1 MRVKEALF
9 ICKFGGELT
18 HAGCNQADAFG
29 RVFRESMYVEDE
41 KDSRGGL
48 LRLHS
53 TYRHDLKVYTS
64 DEGRCQKTAASFLK
78 GLLQIEGAL
87 APILAIM
94 VINDKQTK
102 RMLDDSTPAQEVL
115 DQIKVKLQKLMH
127 YDGDD
132 LADEFRR
139 RFEESPPEL
148 LEEIFD
154 QIGHPI

>member
-1 MRVKEALF
+1 
-9 ICKFGGELT
+9 
-18 HAGCNQADAFG
+18 
-29 RVFRESMYVEDE
+29 
-41 KDSRGGL
+41 
-48 LRLHS
+48 
-53 TYRHDLKVYTS
+53 
-64 DEGRCQKTAASFLK
+64 
-78 GLLQIEGAL
+78 
-87 APILAIM
+87 M

-148 LEEIFD
+148 IEEIFD
-154 QIGHPI
+154 